1 MFQSPS
7 KKTQNAD
14 TVYYFYATVMA
25 TVVFFTYVTEQSQ
38 GFQIKLSN
46 KNFLTYIND
55 SFKKK
60 LNNSFTQNSGLKN
73 EMMVLVNIIQDNAT
87 AVCVTRG
94 CQYTPNRLWIGT
106 YVLWSIHKCSDHVY
120 ICTGFSYNPTPQ

>member
-38 GFQIKLSN
+38 GFRIKLSN

-55 SFKKK
+55 SF
-60 LNNSFTQNSGLKN
+60 
-73 EMMVLVNIIQDNAT
+73 
-87 AVCVTRG
+87 
-94 CQYTPNRLWIGT
+94 
-106 YVLWSIHKCSDHVY
+106 
-120 ICTGFSYNPTPQ
+120 